1 MKAMKK
7 INMIIKKCI
16 VITTII
22 ILPVNAYRSLIYIFA
37 KKNSI
42 ILDRLTII
50 GVIILIVCI
59 LLFLYTKHY
68 CNTNK
73 E

>member
-1 MKAMKK
+1 MSVIKK
-7 INMIIKKCI
+7 INLIIRKCI

-22 ILPVNAYRSLIYIFA
+22 LLPVNAYRSFIYIFA

-42 ILDRLTII
+42 ILERLTII
-50 GVIILIVCI
+50 WVLILIVCI
-59 LLFLYTKHY
+59 MLFAYTKHY

>member
-1 MKAMKK
+1 MKPMKK
-7 INMIIKKCI
+7 INLIIKKCI

-22 ILPVNAYRSLIYIFA
+22 LLPVNAYRSFIYMFA

-42 ILDRLTII
+42 ILERLTII

-59 LLFLYTKHY
+59 LLFLYTKYY
-68 CNTNK
+68 CNTIK